1 MFSLISASYRRFLI
15 DAKHFVHPN
24 ILILIIVDWN
34 FVCALPSTRVKIFS
48 TRSHR
53 FKIIKRKTGEK
64 SIGLWSN
71 RKASS
76 ASLRW
81 PSSLSVMRENS
92 FIFFFRSHIT
102 SPRHAES
109 DTNISNGKK
118 RFRQM
123 KLAFFTRNHFAHGS
137 TIFFFWC
144 SPHFRVL
151 IPLRILIFSHLDNI
165 NYTHDG
171 RLWIFGS
178 QIQNKTRRNIITS
191 LNSLERLNWIAAR
204 WTMNHRHTMEIRTF
218 RRMELTCAP
227 FSISFASQFYSHSTW

>member
-1 MFSLISASYRRFLI
+1 MPSTLFIQIFWFWLSWIGISCVRFLRPEWKFSQRDRI
-15 DAKHFVHPN
+15 DSKLSNEKLVKKASDCGRIGKPVQHHFVGHHHYR
-24 ILILIIVDWN
+24 W
-34 FVCALPSTRVKIFS
+34 CVKI
-48 TRSHR
+48 
-53 FKIIKRKTGEK
+53 
-64 SIGLWSN
+64 
-71 RKASS
+71 
-76 ASLRW
+76 
-81 PSSLSVMRENS
+81 LS
-92 FIFFFRSHIT
+92 FFFFRSHIT